1 MTDKTKKFLQKLKDS
16 GNWNND
22 YDYSKVEYVNAITKV
37 KIICKIHGKFEQTP
51 DSHKRGSG
59 CPKCSGNVILTTE
72 EIINQFK
79 EVHGDRYD
87 YSLANYINSNTK
99 VKIICYIHGEF
110 KQVPSSH
117 KSGKGCPKCGT
128 ENMKKLQGYSTEE
141 TIKQFKEVHGDRY
154 EYSLVDC
161 KNTKTPVKIICK
173 KHGTF
178 EQIPSSHKSGNNCPR
193 CVGGVSISQE
203 KVIEQFKEVHGNK
216 YDYSK
221 VDYKSTHVKIKII
234 CPEHGE
240 FEQTPSS
247 HKSGNGC
254 SRCAGRPR
262 NLTTKETIKRFK
274 EVHGDSYDYSMV
286 NYINTNTK
294 VKIICYIHGEF
305 EQTPTHHKIGNG
317 CPICNHGFTKQYKL
331 NIINQFENSDLLTM
345 DPYEIY
351 KIIAQGKLPLD
362 FKSIYHTDANSE
374 ERIITLKELKKHYG
388 LEEDDNGE
396 NNQEEEQYQN
406 NINEEFEELNQI
418 DDVDNEITDNIQ
430 QNKKEPLL
438 PTLNVMPDLHSLD
451 NNLYAGMDQE
461 VIDSLIN
468 YKIIKLWN
476 DILNKNKTLDKIK
489 KENGGKY
496 FTIIKDLFLEEYN
509 EVDNYKP
516 KEGYSFKKE
525 GKICEPLLMQKLTVV
540 RLLKNKYYGNWSGT
554 GAGKTLSFIM
564 SSREL
569 DSKLTLVIA
578 VNSTIKQTCNA
589 IKETYSDSEVFIKY
603 KIGHVFDRTKNNYLI
618 LNYEKFQQGY
628 SEGLFQDLT
637 NNNKIDFVVID
648 EVHNMKQR
656 QEQIESI
663 RREVL
668 NRLLGRIRE
677 NNPDLYTLGMSAT
690 PVINDLYESKSL
702 LTLLSGLEY
711 DDLFTRRTIPN
722 ALNIHEQ
729 LLLNG
734 LRFIPDYPINIEEY
748 TGQNKP
754 DLNIDGEHL
763 LNDIL
768 ELSSENHIGVEKLL
782 LEDKLKN
789 IQQFIKKGTIIY
801 SYYTTGFINKIKKHI
816 EKLGF
821 KVGTYTGEESTELRE
836 ENLNK
841 FISGNIDILIG
852 SKPIGTGVDGL
863 QDVCNKMI
871 IITLPYTDSE
881 YSQLK
886 GRIYRQ
892 GSKFKDVEIV
902 IPQIKIDLGN
912 GEFWSWDVQR
922 LNLIRNKKTLADCA
936 VDGKIPSKVLPK
948 PETMFKRAQES
959 LQNWKDRINEGNI
972 IDFDR
977 EKLKLPLYPELVEK
991 LKRKLGDFSE
1001 MNRVWSVSN
1010 SKTTK
1015 ERLDKE
1021 PEEWYQYH
1029 TLYSEQR
1036 KTWLEIPYIEISKKI
1051 KHRPD
1056 WVIGDFGCGENLLS
1070 KEIPDNKVYSFD
1082 YIAIDENVI
1091 KCDMSKVPLK
1101 DNILDVAVFSLSLM
1115 GTNYKDYLK
1124 EAYRTLKYNGHI
1136 FICEPS
1142 SKWKGREYEL
1152 KQILKEIGFKCFDT
1166 IKNTDKFIYL
1176 DGVKY

>member
-1 MTDKTKKFLQKLKDS
+1 
-16 GNWNND
+16 
-22 YDYSKVEYVNAITKV
+22 
-37 KIICKIHGKFEQTP
+37 
-51 DSHKRGSG
+51 
-59 CPKCSGNVILTTE
+59 
-72 EIINQFK
+72 
-79 EVHGDRYD
+79 
-87 YSLANYINSNTK
+87 
-99 VKIICYIHGEF
+99 
-110 KQVPSSH
+110 
-117 KSGKGCPKCGT
+117 
-128 ENMKKLQGYSTEE
+128 
-141 TIKQFKEVHGDRY
+141 
-154 EYSLVDC
+154 
-161 KNTKTPVKIICK
+161 
-173 KHGTF
+173 
-178 EQIPSSHKSGNNCPR
+178 
-193 CVGGVSISQE
+193 
-203 KVIEQFKEVHGNK
+203 
-216 YDYSK
+216 
-221 VDYKSTHVKIKII
+221 
-234 CPEHGE
+234 
-240 FEQTPSS
+240 
-247 HKSGNGC
+247 
-254 SRCAGRPR
+254 
-262 NLTTKETIKRFK
+262 
-274 EVHGDSYDYSMV
+274 
-286 NYINTNTK
+286 
-294 VKIICYIHGEF
+294 
-305 EQTPTHHKIGNG
+305 
-317 CPICNHGFTKQYKL
+317 
-331 NIINQFENSDLLTM
+331 M
-345 DPYEIY
+345 DPFEIY
-351 KIIAQGKLPLD
+351 RIIAQGKLPLD
-362 FKSIYHTDANSE
+362 FKSFYHTDANSE

-388 LEEDDNGE
+388 LEENDNSE

-406 NINEEFEELNQI
+406 NINEELEELNQI
-418 DDVDNEITDNIQ
+418 DDVDNEITGNIQ
-430 QNKKEPLL
+430 QNEKEKTL
-438 PTLNVMPDLHSLD
+438 PSLNIMPDLHSLD

-461 VIDSLIN
+461 ALDSLIN
-468 YKIIKLWN
+468 YKITKIWN
-476 DILNKNKTLDKIK
+476 SVLNKNKTLDEIK

-509 EVDNYKP
+509 EVENYKP

-525 GKICEPLLMQKLTVV
+525 GKICEPFLMQKLTVI

-564 SSREL
+564 TSREI

-578 VNSTIKQTCNA
+578 VNSTIKQTCDV
-589 IKETYSDSEVFIKY
+589 IKETYPDSEIFTRYENGYI
-603 KIGHVFDRTKNNYLI
+603 FDRTKNNYLI

-648 EVHNMKQR
+648 EVHNMKQSDT
-656 QEQIESI
+656 QDESI

-668 NRLLGRIRE
+668 NRLLGRIRK

-754 DLNIDGEHL
+754 DLNINGEHL
-763 LNDIL
+763 LDDIL
-768 ELSSENHIGVEKLL
+768 EVSSENFIGVEKLL

-789 IQQFIKKGTIIY
+789 IQQYIKKGTIIY
-801 SYYTTGFINKIKKHI
+801 SYYTTGFINKIKKYI

-836 ENLNK
+836 ENLDK

-936 VDGKIPSKVLPK
+936 VDGKIPSKVLPR

-977 EKLKLPLYPELVEK
+977 EKLKLPLYPEFVEK

-1001 MNRVWSVSN
+1001 MNRVWSVSH
-1010 SKTTK
+1010 SKTVK
-1015 ERLDKE
+1015 EKFDNE
-1021 PEEWYQYH
+1021 PEQWYQYH

-1036 KTWLEIPYIEISKKI
+1036 KTWKEIPYIEISKKI

-1070 KEIPDNKVYSFD
+1070 KEIPGNKVYSFD

-1101 DNILDVAVFSLSLM
+1101 DNLLDVAVFSLSLM
-1115 GTNYKDYLK
+1115 GVNYVDYLK
-1124 EAYRTLKYNGHI
+1124 ESYRTLKYNGHI

-1142 SKWKGREYEL
+1142 SKWKGREHEL

-1166 IKNTDKFIYL
+1166 IRNTDKFIYL